1 MDLELDTI
9 PFALTPAGP
18 TPDAWEVD
26 GETLTVWAPAG
37 SDLFIDPAL
46 PGSDPPS
53 DAPRLVGQPVGD
65 FQLSARV
72 TVDFRSQFD
81 AGVLIV
87 WVDRHHWA
95 KLCFEYT
102 PQAKPS
108 VVTVITRGESDDAN
122 SFELEENT
130 VWLRLSR
137 IDGAFACHAS
147 TDGSWWRLIRY
158 FTLGPHD
165 DARPALIGF
174 EAQAPVGDGCL
185 VTFDQI
191 TFRLETLREL
201 RDGS

>member
-1 MDLELDTI
+1 MDHTI
-9 PFALTPAGP
+9 APLPFSLTAAGP
-18 TPDAWEVD
+18 TTEAWEVD
-26 GETLTVWAPAG
+26 GGTITIWAPAG

-46 PGSDPPS
+46 PGSEPPS

-87 WVDRHHWA
+87 WVDQHHWA

-102 PQAKPS
+102 PQGKPS

-137 IDGAFACHAS
+137 VGGTFACHAS
-147 TDGSWWRLIRY
+147 TDGAWWRLIRY
-158 FTLGPHD
+158 FTLGD
-165 DARPALIGF
+165 RSEQAEVGF
-174 EAQAPVGDGCL
+174 EAQAPTGDGCL
-185 VTFDQI
+185 VTFDQV
-191 TFRLETLREL
+191 TFVPETLKEL

>member
-1 MDLELDTI
+1 MDVAFAPLPFELT
-9 PFALTPAGP
+9 AEGP
-18 TPDAWEVD
+18 TPEGWEVD

-87 WVDRHHWA
+87 WVDQHHWA

-130 VWLRLSR
+130 VWLRMSR
-137 IDGAFACHAS
+137 VGGTFACHAS

-158 FTLGPHD
+158 FTLGDGSPN
-165 DARPALIGF
+165 AKVGF
-174 EAQAPVGDGCL
+174 EAQAPTGDGCL
-185 VTFDQI
+185 VTFDHV
-191 TFRLETLREL
+191 TFLPETLREL

>member
-1 MDLELDTI
+1 MDVAFDHL
-9 PFALTPAGP
+9 PFPLTAAGP
-18 TPDAWEVD
+18 TPEAWTVD

-53 DAPRLVGQPVGD
+53 DAPRLLGQPVGD

-87 WVDRHHWA
+87 WVDQHHWA
-95 KLCFEYT
+95 KLCFEFT

-122 SFELEENT
+122 SFELDENM

-137 IDGAFACHAS
+137 IGGAFACHAS

-158 FTLGPHD
+158 FTLGERSEM
-165 DARPALIGF
+165 AEVGF
-174 EAQAPVGDGCL
+174 EAQAPMGDGCL
-185 VTFDQI
+185 VTFDQV
-191 TFRLETLREL
+191 TFRPETLREM